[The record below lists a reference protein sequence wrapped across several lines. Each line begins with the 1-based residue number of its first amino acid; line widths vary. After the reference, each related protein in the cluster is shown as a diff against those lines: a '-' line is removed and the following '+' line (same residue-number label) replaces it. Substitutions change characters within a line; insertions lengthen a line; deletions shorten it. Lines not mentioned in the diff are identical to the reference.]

1 MSFLI
6 YSKQHEPRNA
16 PALAGIRRESPG
28 FRPGQRARRHRRR
41 FGLVLGERSYRL
53 IGAARE
59 NGDRGGFPRAVS
71 PQV

>member
-1 MSFLI
+1 MSFPI
-6 YSKQHEPRNA
+6 YSKQHEPHNA
-16 PALAGIRRESPG
+16 PVVAIRWESPG

>member
-1 MSFLI
+1 MSFPI
-6 YSKQHEPRNA
+6 YSKQHEPHNV
-16 PALAGIRRESPG
+16 PVLVVRRESPG

-41 FGLVLGERSYRL
+41 FGPALGERSYRL

>member
-1 MSFLI
+1 MSFPI
-6 YSKQHEPRNA
+6 YLRQHEPHNV
-16 PALAGIRRESPG
+16 PVLVVRRESPG
-28 FRPGQRARRHRRR
+28 FRPGQRRHRRR